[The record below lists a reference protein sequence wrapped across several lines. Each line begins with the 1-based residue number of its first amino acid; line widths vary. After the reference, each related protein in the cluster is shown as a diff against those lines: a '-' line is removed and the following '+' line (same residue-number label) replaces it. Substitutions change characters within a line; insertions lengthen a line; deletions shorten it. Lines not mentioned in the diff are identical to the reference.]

1 MITFV
6 ITKEDITNR
15 FECSMEDSIL
25 SLKKLIIERFNL
37 KAKYVDIDFILEKPI
52 RSMGKFNLESGV
64 IPRSLDAYKFNR
76 YGLDGREINA
86 TFQEVNDYEPKKYE
100 RSFKHINLSQK
111 YKQPSDEG
119 STAETPKFDI
129 SSESDFPSLG

>member
-6 ITKEDITNR
+6 ITKDDITNR
-15 FECSMEDSIL
+15 FECSMDDSIL
-25 SLKKLIIERFNL
+25 SLKKMIIERFNL
-37 KAKYVDIDFILEKPI
+37 KATYVDIEFILEKPI
-52 RSMGKFNLESGV
+52 RSMGKFNLESGI

-76 YGLDGREINA
+76 YGLDGHEINA

-111 YKQPSDEG
+111 YKQPNHEESAVEPQ
-119 STAETPKFDI
+119 TFNI
-129 SSESDFPSLG
+129 SSESDFPPLG